1 MVAITIVQMT
11 RLLNV
16 LFSESMNVQARIAA
30 STTTIH
36 LFQTA
41 SPSTGFIVQNMLI
54 PINADNDNQT
64 IIKRLENICRLIGL
78 LLYFKVWCVR
88 KPSADIS
95 KSAMRKC
102 RKDVLSRTNIG
113 GKSCIRIRQQTNIFA
128 AKERVLRLCICFS
141 IWSIGKGTNILR
153 DFLTFVEQI

>member
-1 MVAITIVQMT
+1 MVTITIVQMT

-54 PINADNDNQT
+54 PINADNANQT

-78 LLYFKVWCVR
+78 ILYFKV
-88 KPSADIS
+88 
-95 KSAMRKC
+95 
-102 RKDVLSRTNIG
+102 
-113 GKSCIRIRQQTNIFA
+113 
-128 AKERVLRLCICFS
+128 
-141 IWSIGKGTNILR
+141 
-153 DFLTFVEQI
+153 